1 MTTNLSLPAGID
13 PGAALLASLTVI
25 TWLITIASVFG
36 VLPPLHPFL
45 LLLPAVLLAYRYQK
59 RGVAV
64 AGGFAIAYLLLLLLS
79 GVDLPAI
86 VGGGVAAVMI
96 VAAAAAVAYPSFEA
110 EVYGLWYQAVYHRSG
125 EAILF
130 FYPETG
136 ALHDANPAAGA
147 LLGYPL
153 EDLLQRPF
161 TSFCNGNPNL
171 IATVRELP
179 QRKQVY
185 EAEDWFAGRDGRLY
199 LRYSLAMITEGLAIC
214 RLADRTAERHA
225 LDRLTGKEENERR
238 LLDTLPATAGILF
251 DEDLRVSAAGGRALS
266 TLVGPADLVGKTLWE
281 GFPHTLA
288 APFEPLFRAALTG
301 REAEAEVTAGEEV
314 YLVRTAPVVK
324 EDWTISGGVA
334 SITGITALR
343 GEGKSLQSRSVKD
356 SVLVSLLQEGKTK
369 RELCSEVLAALL
381 SQTDSAIG
389 YIAFPDQT
397 GTRLSIAAWSEGVMK
412 GCALQDGEFTWT
424 IADMGLWGVPAR
436 DRLPVIVN
444 AYQGQLPKGHL
455 PLQRYLGV
463 PLVRDDRLIAVAG
476 VANSPVPY
484 TDGDTDTARELLA
497 ALDQALVMRRRTD
510 EQGRELAAYQ
520 AFFTRGPFP
529 AAVLNQENEI
539 LHANQAF
546 VTLVGRREGTIL
558 DLVQPADLGR
568 TRTFLENARIG
579 QVSGEAGIE
588 CRLQRPDGHH
598 DLYCQA
604 SGMADRELLLVMV
617 EITAERRAAEARRL
631 IAAELRRLTGRELT
645 PDEEEAWDALTAPAR
660 FNTFQDPDPDL
671 LKRRAP

>member
-1 MTTNLSLPAGID
+1 M
-13 PGAALLASLTVI
+13 
-25 TWLITIASVFG
+25 
-36 VLPPLHPFL
+36 
-45 LLLPAVLLAYRYQK
+45 
-59 RGVAV
+59 
-64 AGGFAIAYLLLLLLS
+64 
-79 GVDLPAI
+79 
-86 VGGGVAAVMI
+86 
-96 VAAAAAVAYPSFEA
+96 
-110 EVYGLWYQAVYHRSG
+110 
-125 EAILF
+125 
-130 FYPETG
+130 
-136 ALHDANPAAGA
+136 
-147 LLGYPL
+147 
-153 EDLLQRPF
+153 
-161 TSFCNGNPNL
+161 
-171 IATVRELP
+171 
-179 QRKQVY
+179 
-185 EAEDWFAGRDGRLY
+185 
-199 LRYSLAMITEGLAIC
+199 
-214 RLADRTAERHA
+214 
-225 LDRLTGKEENERR
+225 
-238 LLDTLPATAGILF
+238 
-251 DEDLRVSAAGGRALS
+251 
-266 TLVGPADLVGKTLWE
+266 
-281 GFPHTLA
+281 
-288 APFEPLFRAALTG
+288 
-301 REAEAEVTAGEEV
+301 TAGEEV

-334 SITGITALR
+334 SITGITTLR
-343 GEGKSLQSRSVKD
+343 GEGKALQSRSVKD
-356 SVLVSLLQEGKTK
+356 SVFVSLLQEGKTD

-484 TDGDTDTARELLA
+484 TDGDTDAARELLA

-510 EQGRELAAYQ
+510 EQGKELAAYQ
-520 AFFTRGPFP
+520 ALFTRGPFP
-529 AAVLNQENEI
+529 AAVLNQENEV
-539 LHANQAF
+539 LQANQAF
-546 VTLVGRREGTIL
+546 VTLIGRREGTIL

-568 TRTFLENARIG
+568 TRTFLENVRIG

-660 FNTFQDPDPDL
+660 FNTFQDPVPDL
-671 LKRRAP
+671 LRRRAP